1 MVLCFLPG
9 TRPASVMFCMMSA
22 CCYTW
27 AIMLVWLDILCQYS
41 VSAHFHLNAFVF
53 IYLFIFM
60 FETFVLGF
68 ASLLSSFVLSLY
80 WAWLV
85 LFVVILCADILREN
99 MCCLLFQLQ
108 YLPPPWGDCKST
120 PIDSEYFSTYSITAC
135 RIDCETR
142 YLLENCNCRMVH
154 MPGMNSD
161 LTSPVKNVIMC
172 SKKKKKKQICVSTC
186 CQFICHV

>member
-1 MVLCFLPG
+1 M
-9 TRPASVMFCMMSA
+9 
-22 CCYTW
+22 
-27 AIMLVWLDILCQYS
+27 
-41 VSAHFHLNAFVF
+41 
-53 IYLFIFM
+53 
-60 FETFVLGF
+60 LGF
-68 ASLLSSFVLSLY
+68 VSLLSSVVLLLC
-80 WAWLV
+80 WAQFM

-99 MCCLLFQLQ
+99 ICCLLFQLQ

-161 LTSPVKNVIMC
+161 LTSPMKNVIKC
-172 SKKKKKKQICVSTC
+172 VKKEANTCVHMLSVYMSCNYFHFYVISNRNLNSLHTRAVQRLC
-186 CQFICHV
+186 